1 MPELPEVE
9 LVARALDR
17 LVRGRRILAAELLR
31 PRLAPD
37 STPEEF
43 ASALRGAR
51 VEGVTRRGKHILF
64 NLESPQVLSVHLRM
78 TGRFLLLPL
87 ERELPKHTHAVFH
100 LEGDRRLASSDQR
113 HFGLTTLAAAA

>member
-9 LVARALDR
+9 LVARSLDR
-17 LVRGRRILAAELLR
+17 LVRGQRILAAELLR

-37 STPEEF
+37 STPEGF

-64 NLESPQVLSVHLRM
+64 KFEGSRVLLVHLRM
-78 TGRFLLLPL
+78 TGRFLLLPS

-100 LEGDRRLASSDQR
+100 LEGDRRLAFSDQR
-113 HFGLTTLAAAA
+113 HFGLMKLADA